1 MTPAGSAY
9 KLLMGTGLGLLFATG
24 LGFISG
30 SITIDRIGVA
40 YLIPMAGLISIF
52 LGNLTKK
59 GEGPLSKLFPV
70 ETEFEMK
77 SRVEADLMINK
88 NDDNIGNAW
97 ARLEHSMLS
106 KELGEQE

>member
-1 MTPAGSAY
+1 MTPAESAHR
-9 KLLMGTGLGLLFATG
+9 LLMGTGLGLLFATG

-30 SITIDRIGVA
+30 SLTLDKIGMA
-40 YLIPMAGLISIF
+40 YLIPMAGLTSIF
-52 LGNLTKK
+52 LASLTKK
-59 GEGPLSKLFPV
+59 GEGPLSKLFPS
-70 ETEFEMK
+70 ETELEMV
-77 SRVEADLMINK
+77 SRVEADLMINE